1 MRKRTM
7 RKLTMWKLAILF
19 SLLANLAWAQSYPS
33 YESTT
38 VNDYADLLSGAQEA
52 QLSQR
57 LDQLRS
63 ETGVEMTVLT
73 LDSQDPFAPGQT
85 LEGFAA
91 GIFNDWG
98 IGDAERNDGVLVLVL
113 RQDRQ
118 MRIELGAGYRRDW
131 DTVARRVVDDHF
143 LPAFRNNDYP
153 RGILEGSEAVIDQIV
168 LPFHDG
174 SPAPTG
180 GGGDWI
186 TSLMIA
192 GAVAVAM
199 FGVLR
204 DHWDNL
210 TTRLRPCPKCGRRG
224 LSLTRRVIAPAT
236 TAHSGQGMRRVQC
249 PHCDYDED
257 TPYVIARHSRRRLRG
272 SGGGFGGGRS
282 GGGGASGRW

>member
-1 MRKRTM
+1 MW
-7 RKLTMWKLAILF
+7 KLTVWKLAILF
-19 SLLANLAWAQSYPS
+19 SLMANLAWAQSYPS

-38 VNDYADLLSGAQEA
+38 VNDYADLLSSAQEA

-63 ETGVEMTVLT
+63 DTGVEMTVLT

-91 GIFNDWG
+91 GIFNEWG

-131 DTVARRVVDDHF
+131 DNLARRVVDDHF

-153 RGILEGSEAVIDQIV
+153 RGILQGSEAVIDQIV
-168 LPFHDG
+168 QPFHQG

-180 GGGDWI
+180 DESNWVA
-186 TSLMIA
+186 SLIIV
-192 GAVAVAM
+192 GSVAVAM
-199 FGVLR
+199 LGVLR
-204 DHWDNL
+204 DHWAKL
-210 TTRLRPCPKCGRRG
+210 TTRLRHCPNCGRRG

-236 TAHSGQGMRRVQC
+236 TAHSGQGMQRVKC
-249 PHCDYDED
+249 AHCEYADES
-257 TPYVIARHSRRRLRG
+257 PYVIARHSRRRARG